1 MANVTQLKHLEHLE
15 DEMLN
20 YGSEGCAA
28 SVSFL
33 EELAKMLG
41 HKSSATGF
49 LQTKWDGAPSVVCG
63 TDPATDIFF
72 VGTKSVF
79 NKIDPK
85 LCASEGA
92 IDRWYGDKPNLAK
105 GLKFALKYFKQLD
118 IKGVVQGDLMF
129 TDSTRKEETINGE
142 KLYTFTPNTITY
154 GIPVDHPIGVEV
166 GQSKVGVVFHTH
178 YVGDNLADAQAKAGA
193 DVKRFNKVREVAVI
207 ENDTNINDVTLTA
220 QEMAKF
226 ERHINIIATLCGNC
240 GEFLDNIVE
249 KTGTTGDA
257 KWHVASYLKQ
267 FFNAE
272 IREGRSVGNA
282 RLTLDK
288 LIEFYHE
295 KMKKELGKI
304 KTAKTLTLKRQLVF
318 DSEKYLDENI
328 GNFTDLMNLYRE
340 MQITKQFIIDK
351 LDHLEKF
358 RTFVREEK
366 GYKVTTPE
374 GYVLHQDGNMIKLV
388 NRLEFSYNN
397 FTVSKQWR

>member
-41 HKSSATGF
+41 HKSTATGF

-63 TDPATDIFF
+63 TDPSTSVFF

-85 LCASEGA
+85 LCASDDA

-118 IKGVVQGDLMF
+118 IKGVVQGDLMY
-129 TDSTRKEETINGE
+129 TDSTRKEEVVNGE

-193 DVKRFNKVREVAVI
+193 DVKTFNKVKEVAVI

-220 QEMAKF
+220 QEVVKF
-226 ERHINIIATLCGNC
+226 ERHIKIIATLCGNC

-257 KWHVASYLKQ
+257 NWHVASYLKQ

-272 IREGRSVGNA
+272 IREGRSIGNA
-282 RLTLDK
+282 RVTLDK
-288 LIEFYHE
+288 LIEFYHG
-295 KMKKELGKI
+295 KMKKKLAAI
-304 KTAKTLTLKRQLVF
+304 KTPKTLAVKRQLVF
-318 DSEKYLDENI
+318 QSEEYLDENVSK
-328 GNFTDLMNLYRE
+328 FTDLLNLYRE

-358 RTFVREEK
+358 RTFVREDK
-366 GYKVTTPE
+366 GYKVTSPE

-397 FTVSKQWR
+397 FTVAKQWR

>member
-41 HKSSATGF
+41 HKSTATGF

-63 TDPATDIFF
+63 TDPSTSVFF

-85 LCASEGA
+85 LCASDDA

-118 IKGVVQGDLMF
+118 IKGVVQGDLMY
-129 TDSTRKEETINGE
+129 TDSTRKEEVVNGE

-193 DVKRFNKVREVAVI
+193 DVKTFNKVKEVAVI

-220 QEMAKF
+220 QEVVKF
-226 ERHINIIATLCGNC
+226 ERHIKIIATLCGNC

-257 KWHVASYLKQ
+257 NWHVASYLKQ

-272 IREGRSVGNA
+272 IREGRSIGNA
-282 RLTLDK
+282 RVTLDK
-288 LIEFYHE
+288 LIEFYHG
-295 KMKKELGKI
+295 KMKKKLAAI
-304 KTAKTLTLKRQLVF
+304 KTPKTLAVKRQLVF
-318 DSEKYLDENI
+318 QSEEYLDENVSK
-328 GNFTDLMNLYRE
+328 FTDLLNLYRE